1 MGYQC
6 YCNCV
11 YTFMLRKNPSLYHG
25 YPVFSWLLAPT
36 VPEFLFCSHSS
47 VGALCHAAS
56 RIALYLS
63 AHELSAP
70 FDQLLSLNI
79 IAMQLV
85 LLCLLILKLT
95 PAFATTLNDAYGDDS
110 SGCPLG
116 TDIYQYTCPEAEAI
130 IFSWVEQAVSHDSRM
145 AASLLRLHFHD
156 CFVNGCDGSV
166 LLDDTQ
172 DFVGEKTA
180 GPNLNSLRGF
190 EVIDQIKSELELVCP
205 QTVSCADILATAA
218 RDSVLLS
225 GGPIWEVQMGRKDGI
240 TASKNAANNNIP
252 GPNSTVDVLVAK
264 FENVGLTLK
273 DMVALSGAHTI
284 GKARCRTFS
293 SRFQTSSNSE
303 SANANIEFIASLQ
316 QLCSG
321 PDNSNT
327 VAHLDLATPATFD
340 NQYFVNLLSGEGLL
354 PSDQALVNGNDQTR
368 QIVETYVENPLAF
381 FEDFKL
387 SMLKMGSLA
396 SPTQTSGQIRR
407 NCRTIN

>member
-1 MGYQC
+1 
-6 YCNCV
+6 
-11 YTFMLRKNPSLYHG
+11 
-25 YPVFSWLLAPT
+25 
-36 VPEFLFCSHSS
+36 
-47 VGALCHAAS
+47 
-56 RIALYLS
+56 
-63 AHELSAP
+63 
-70 FDQLLSLNI
+70 
-79 IAMQLV
+79 MQLV

-130 IFSWVEQAVSHDSRM
+130 IFSWVEQAVSQDSRM

-396 SPTQTSGQIRR
+396 SPTQTNAQIRR